1 MHVVP
6 ELKRPP
12 VPKNVGNKKRIQSN
26 TVRYNTGSNKAL
38 KSAKNKNIN
47 SKLAP
52 FSFSLVN
59 GKLKGSHSIN
69 FISPQ
74 HRHMYEGGP
83 SCLKNIVERKTMLK
97 EIEKLSKALQ
107 LQQEK
112 AEMAI
117 QRKSKASKK
126 VKNAK
131 DQIDYLKRRVDDLKR
146 NEENLLQDLVQQQAI
161 AKDALKSLDNL
172 RDVMTSEKGIF
183 A

>member
-1 MHVVP
+1 
-6 ELKRPP
+6 
-12 VPKNVGNKKRIQSN
+12 
-26 TVRYNTGSNKAL
+26 
-38 KSAKNKNIN
+38 
-47 SKLAP
+47 
-52 FSFSLVN
+52 
-59 GKLKGSHSIN
+59 
-69 FISPQ
+69 
-74 HRHMYEGGP
+74 MYEGGP